1 MGALDELCATLSERN
16 ALERIYV
23 EMELDTSWCGEKI
36 VEDRW
41 IRAANTFK
49 HPRSS
54 FPLLERF
61 NIDITIDRTQR
72 ILYSQVQSNFMS
84 GEQLAEKLLKVP
96 FDTVELPYEFTFSAR
111 SL

>member
-1 MGALDELCATLSERN
+1 MGTLDELRAALSKKN
-16 ALERIYV
+16 LLKFVSV
-23 EMELDTSWCGEKI
+23 EMELDTLWCDAKI
-36 VEDRW
+36 VQDRW

-61 NIDITIDRTQR
+61 SIDVMTPRTRISAYQTQR
-72 ILYSQVQSNFMS
+72 YNFMS
-84 GEQLAEKLLKVP
+84 GKQLAEELLKIP
-96 FDTVELPYEFTFSAR
+96 FDTLEFPYEFTFSAR